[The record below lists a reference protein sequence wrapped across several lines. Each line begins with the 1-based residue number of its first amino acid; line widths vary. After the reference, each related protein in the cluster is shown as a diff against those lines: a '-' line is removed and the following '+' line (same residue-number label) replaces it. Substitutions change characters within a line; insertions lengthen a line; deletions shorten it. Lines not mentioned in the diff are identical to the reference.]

1 MSSRVLVVDD
11 APIVRFLLKSI
22 LEKNGFTVVGEAGN
36 GQEALDEVAK
46 FQPEVVLMD
55 VNMPVMDGVQTV
67 KELRRQK
74 FGGKIIM
81 LTISRSEPDLLG
93 AITAGADGYLLKN
106 VEPGDLEAAIRQ
118 VKEGKGALSPEV
130 TRPVM
135 QALASAAP
143 GGVEEKLS
151 SRELEVLGCIADGN
165 TTTQVADQLSISE
178 STVKTHVR
186 HILEKL
192 DATNRAEAVQKA
204 LNLGLIRNPGDL
216 P

>member
-1 MSSRVLVVDD
+1 MSIIRVLVVDD
-11 APIVRFLLKSI
+11 HALFRRGLVSLLMEMPGI
-22 LEKNGFTVVGEAGN
+22 QVVGEAGN
-36 GQEALDEVAK
+36 GQEALQEVAK

-118 VKEGKGALSPEV
+118 VGERCAFTGGHSTSDAGVSQCSPRGRRGE
-130 TRPVM
+130 
-135 QALASAAP
+135 
-143 GGVEEKLS
+143 
-151 SRELEVLGCIADGN
+151 I
-165 TTTQVADQLSISE
+165 
-178 STVKTHVR
+178 VK
-186 HILEKL
+186 
-192 DATNRAEAVQKA
+192 
-204 LNLGLIRNPGDL
+204 
-216 P
+216 